1 MDRQTDRRS
10 CSAQLWLPGCVPD
23 GVDADRS
30 LVVMGLKFH
39 LCSLSIWRQLCV
51 LELWVVVI
59 KEVKFKTRKK
69 R

>member
-1 MDRQTDRRS
+1 MDRQTDGP
-10 CSAQLWLPGCVPD
+10 ALPSSGSVAD